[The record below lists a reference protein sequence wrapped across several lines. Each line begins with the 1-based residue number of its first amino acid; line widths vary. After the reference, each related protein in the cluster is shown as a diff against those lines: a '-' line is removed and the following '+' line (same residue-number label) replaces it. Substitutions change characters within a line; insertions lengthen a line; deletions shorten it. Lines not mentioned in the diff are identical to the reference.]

1 MKLPPCETVIP
12 KKNSF
17 HVCKM
22 YVFLDDIENFDAKLE
37 DDSSDRKSDLPTW
50 AGKEDF
56 ECIEDFS
63 SSIKGPI
70 ILAKEPQKITTVVS
84 TPIFLRDILNSY
96 PSDEAINQQFLID
109 IKRSNFVIN
118 GNTVLREMAGLNY
131 IHYKFQEKAKD
142 LLALC
147 TQATCASAF
156 EWLHFSL
163 PQDYYLTEL
172 DHTQV
177 RDKRSNI
184 VLSQSPTEESDVG
197 IQYLKSLQI
206 IHLYSEDDNTNST
219 SQETIRRVLLK
230 ISIDCNLKKS
240 GNTSIEIYLE

>member
-1 MKLPPCETVIP
+1 
-12 KKNSF
+12 
-17 HVCKM
+17 M
-22 YVFLDDIENFDAKLE
+22 YVFLDDIENFDAKL
-37 DDSSDRKSDLPTW
+37 DGKSSNEISTLPPW

-70 ILAKEPQKITTVVS
+70 ILANEPQKITTVVP

-109 IKRSNFVIN
+109 IKRSNLVIN
-118 GNTVLREMAGLNY
+118 GNTVFREIAGLNY
-131 IHYKFQEKAKD
+131 IQYKFQEKAKD

-163 PQDYYLTEL
+163 PQDYYLTEINNT
-172 DHTQV
+172 HTKE
-177 RDKRSNI
+177 KRSNI
-184 VLSQSPTEESDVG
+184 ILTQSPTDDSDVG
-197 IQYLKSLQI
+197 IQYLKMLQI
-206 IHLYSEDDNTNST
+206 IHLYTTEEHPNI
-219 SQETIRRVLLK
+219 TIQDTVRRVFLK
-230 ISIDCNLKKS
+230 ISVDCNS
-240 GNTSIEIYLE
+240 HQPGNTSIEIYLE